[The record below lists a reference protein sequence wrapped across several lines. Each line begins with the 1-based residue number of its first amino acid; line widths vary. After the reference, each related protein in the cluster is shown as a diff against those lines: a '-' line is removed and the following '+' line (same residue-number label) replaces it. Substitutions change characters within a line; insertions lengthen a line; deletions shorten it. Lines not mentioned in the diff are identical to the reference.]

1 VRNGVEPTVPLCEQ
15 FLRRQLDA
23 LNSGGSGAAGAGG
36 EQRGHVTITLI
47 GIGESISIAHVW

>member
-15 FLRRQLDA
+15 FLRRELDA
-23 LNSGGSGAAGAGG
+23 LNNVGSDAAGTGG

-47 GIGESISIAHVW
+47 GIGESIPTAHVW